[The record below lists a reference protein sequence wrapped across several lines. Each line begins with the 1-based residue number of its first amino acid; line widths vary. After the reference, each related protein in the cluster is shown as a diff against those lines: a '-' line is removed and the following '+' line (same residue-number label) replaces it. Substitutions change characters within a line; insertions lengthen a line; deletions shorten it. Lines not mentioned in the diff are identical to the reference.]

1 MSELGATLRAPSTRG
16 ELRRWR
22 RMSLAAWALGGV
34 GLVAS
39 FVWGIALSVDIAP
52 TLPVPRDGDATAAAR
67 SAGGTRSALATA
79 GFERR
84 LSPAPPPPPSS
95 KEEAKDTSRF
105 GSLELVAISREDGE
119 LVAAIFDPVKQTLHL
134 VRNGGSIDGT
144 IITAVDAR
152 EVRLS
157 EGKKVRTLRL
167 VTAKEREAGK
177 QGGA

>member
-1 MSELGATLRAPSTRG
+1 MAVE
-16 ELRRWR
+16 
-22 RMSLAAWALGGV
+22 V
-34 GLVAS
+34 
-39 FVWGIALSVDIAP
+39 
-52 TLPVPRDGDATAAAR
+52 
-67 SAGGTRSALATA
+67 
-79 GFERR
+79 
-84 LSPAPPPPPSS
+84 
-95 KEEAKDTSRF
+95 
-105 GSLELVAISREDGE
+105 
-119 LVAAIFDPVKQTLHL
+119 VAAIFDPVKQTLHL